1 MLDDFREQAST
12 SPYYEE
18 PEETFE
24 EVKPYRPKKRILG
37 MTAGQRLVI
46 ALMLLFAVCI
56 LARWLCWSPKESSCQ
71 SLALHGLMIGFSG
84 LSGDFL
90 IGCTYGAQVCRG
102 NARQRCDAISI
113 L

>member
-12 SPYYEE
+12 SPYYDE

-46 ALMLLFAVCI
+46 ALLLLFTVCI
-56 LARWLCWSPKESSCQ
+56 LGT
-71 SLALHGLMIGFSG
+71 LALLVTEKIV
-84 LSGDFL
+84 LP
-90 IGCTYGAQVCRG
+90 IP
-102 NARQRCDAISI
+102 
-113 L
+113 

>member
-56 LARWLCWSPKESSCQ
+56 LGT
-71 SLALHGLMIGFSG
+71 LALLVTERIV
-84 LSGDFL
+84 LP
-90 IGCTYGAQVCRG
+90 IP
-102 NARQRCDAISI
+102 
-113 L
+113 

>member
-46 ALMLLFAVCI
+46 ALLLLFTVCI
-56 LARWLCWSPKESSCQ
+56 LGTLVLLVTERIVLP
-71 SLALHGLMIGFSG
+71 IP
-84 LSGDFL
+84 
-90 IGCTYGAQVCRG
+90 
-102 NARQRCDAISI
+102 
-113 L
+113 

>member
-1 MLDDFREQAST
+1 MLDDYREQASA

-56 LARWLCWSPKESSCQ
+56 LGT
-71 SLALHGLMIGFSG
+71 LALLVTERIV
-84 LSGDFL
+84 LP
-90 IGCTYGAQVCRG
+90 IP
-102 NARQRCDAISI
+102 
-113 L
+113 

>member
-1 MLDDFREQAST
+1 MLDDFREQASA

-46 ALMLLFAVCI
+46 ALMLLFTVCI
-56 LARWLCWSPKESSCQ
+56 LGT
-71 SLALHGLMIGFSG
+71 LALLVTERIV
-84 LSGDFL
+84 LP
-90 IGCTYGAQVCRG
+90 IP
-102 NARQRCDAISI
+102 
-113 L
+113 

>member
-46 ALMLLFAVCI
+46 ALMLLFTVCI
-56 LARWLCWSPKESSCQ
+56 LGTLVLLVTGRIVLP
-71 SLALHGLMIGFSG
+71 IP
-84 LSGDFL
+84 
-90 IGCTYGAQVCRG
+90 
-102 NARQRCDAISI
+102 
-113 L
+113 

>member
-46 ALMLLFAVCI
+46 ALMLLFTVCI
-56 LARWLCWSPKESSCQ
+56 LGT
-71 SLALHGLMIGFSG
+71 LALLVTERIV
-84 LSGDFL
+84 LP
-90 IGCTYGAQVCRG
+90 IP
-102 NARQRCDAISI
+102 
-113 L
+113 

>member
-37 MTAGQRLVI
+37 MTASQRLVI
-46 ALMLLFAVCI
+46 ALLVLFTVCI
-56 LARWLCWSPKESSCQ
+56 LGTLTLLVTEKIFVPV
-71 SLALHGLMIGFSG
+71 L
-84 LSGDFL
+84 
-90 IGCTYGAQVCRG
+90 
-102 NARQRCDAISI
+102 
-113 L
+113 

>member
-37 MTAGQRLVI
+37 MTAGQRLVV
-46 ALMLLFAVCI
+46 ALLLLFTVCI
-56 LARWLCWSPKESSCQ
+56 LGTLVLLVTERIVLP
-71 SLALHGLMIGFSG
+71 IP
-84 LSGDFL
+84 
-90 IGCTYGAQVCRG
+90 
-102 NARQRCDAISI
+102 
-113 L
+113 

>member
-37 MTAGQRLVI
+37 MTAGQRLVV
-46 ALMLLFAVCI
+46 ALMLLFTVCI
-56 LARWLCWSPKESSCQ
+56 MGTLVLLVTERIVLP
-71 SLALHGLMIGFSG
+71 IP
-84 LSGDFL
+84 
-90 IGCTYGAQVCRG
+90 
-102 NARQRCDAISI
+102 
-113 L
+113 

>member
-46 ALMLLFAVCI
+46 ALMLLFTVCI
-56 LARWLCWSPKESSCQ
+56 LGTLVLLVTERIVLP
-71 SLALHGLMIGFSG
+71 IP
-84 LSGDFL
+84 
-90 IGCTYGAQVCRG
+90 
-102 NARQRCDAISI
+102 
-113 L
+113 